1 MPWKGVLEVSAELL
15 AGLAPGCNSSCGLHI
30 RIPGE
35 MGKGQQALLQVPP
48 VSPWWLWV
56 GCPIPGQ
63 QLLWVTGTWLC
74 CSRAVWGVLVPLWSQ
89 WAGTRP
95 RISLG
100 LPGHPP
106 SPIPSQEHLIPSVTH
121 HSSLSAALVPA
132 FPHFSLENVG
142 TWSLEHPGILAGPLW
157 ALVPPHPLLMHP
169 PPCPPFPLAEC

>member
-15 AGLAPGCNSSCGLHI
+15 AGLAPGCNSSCGLHT

-63 QLLWVTGTWLC
+63 QLLWVTGTWLR

-106 SPIPSQEHLIPSVTH
+106 SPIPSQEHLIPSVPH

-169 PPCPPFPLAEC
+169 PAPPSPLLKFF